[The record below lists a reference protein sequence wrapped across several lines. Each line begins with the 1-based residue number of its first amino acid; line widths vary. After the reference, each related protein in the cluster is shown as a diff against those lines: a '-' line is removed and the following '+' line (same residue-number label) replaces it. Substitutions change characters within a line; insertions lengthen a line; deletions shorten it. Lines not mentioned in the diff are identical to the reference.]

1 MKFGLDVSQH
11 QLTFDEILAR
21 VRFAEEVGFDGAWVF
36 DHFSPLYGD
45 RGGPCLEAWTL
56 LGALAAHT
64 TRIRLGPLVT
74 GITHRHPSVLTTEIV
89 TVDHVSGGRVE
100 CGLGAAWNKAEH
112 RSLGLPFPAAK
123 ERMERL
129 EDAIKIFRLLTTG
142 ERVSYEGRYY
152 TLDRAQYR
160 PVPVQRPYP
169 PIWIGANG
177 PKLGLPLVGRQ
188 ADVWHGWGDDEY
200 AGKWEIVRR
209 AAEKAGRDPEEIV
222 RSSSLSI
229 SEPWDEVKNSYQRH
243 VANRVS
249 YLIVEW
255 PSEGKQRLDEF
266 VEKVLPRLRSG

>member
-21 VRFAEEVGFDGAWVF
+21 VRFAEDGGFDGAWVF
-36 DHFSPLYGD
+36 DHFTPLYGD

-100 CGLGAAWNKAEH
+100 CGLGAAWNEAEH
-112 RSLGLPFPAAK
+112 RSLGISFPSTK

-129 EDAIKIFRLLTTG
+129 EDSIEIFRLLTTG
-142 ERVSYEGRYY
+142 EPISYQGRHY
-152 TLDRAQYR
+152 TLDGAQYR
-160 PVPVQRPYP
+160 PVPVQQPHP

-188 ADVWHGWGDDEY
+188 ADAWHSWGDEY
-200 AGKWEIVRR
+200 AKKWEIVRR
-209 AAEKAGRDPEEIV
+209 SAEKAGRDPEQIV

-229 SEPWDEVKNSYQRH
+229 SEPWDQVRKSYEQH
-243 VANRVS
+243 VADRVS

-255 PSEGKQRLDEF
+255 PSEGRQRLDEF
-266 VEKVLPRLRSG
+266 MEKVLPDLR